1 MRRET
6 QEVQVQVRQ
15 APKYL
20 TFAMFGAVIG
30 LVISAVV
37 SLIAMAQPRDPADAD
52 DPTRQIS
59 PMQAFLLLGLTL
71 AVVCALV
78 MLVIALVLD
87 RVMARRARVAS
98 AVHEKFTSDGEEA
111 AADAVAGPVSE
122 SSAGGGLA
130 RGAGATI
137 DAEASDGGADAS
149 SEDRTNST
157 SGGEDKE

>member
-20 TFAMFGAVIG
+20 TFAMLGAVIG
-30 LVISAVV
+30 LVIAAVV
-37 SLIAMAQPRDPADAD
+37 SLIAMARPSDSTDAG

-71 AVVCALV
+71 AAVCAV
-78 MLVIALVLD
+78 IMLVIALVLD
-87 RVMARRARVAS
+87 RVLARRARLAS
-98 AVHEKFTSDGEEA
+98 AVHEKVTADDEA
-111 AADAVAGPVSE
+111 ASKDAMAAPAVESPVE
-122 SSAGGGLA
+122 GGLI

-149 SEDRTNST
+149 SGDRTNST